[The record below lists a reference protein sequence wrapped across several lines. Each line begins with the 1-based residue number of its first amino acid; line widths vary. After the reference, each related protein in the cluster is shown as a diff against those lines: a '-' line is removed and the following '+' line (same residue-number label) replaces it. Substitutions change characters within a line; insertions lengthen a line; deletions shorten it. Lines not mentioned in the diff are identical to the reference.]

1 MKLIKKIAA
10 IMFAFMMVVSISC
23 NVKAEETEGVYGQKD
38 GSITITN
45 PKDKQTYNLYKILNL
60 DSYSYESGKPK
71 EGNYSYSLAGND
83 WDKFIKDNSTDD
95 GFFTI
100 TNDKYVTF
108 NAGKSAEE
116 LAKAAIK
123 YAKENSIEADKTSS
137 DIVNGT
143 VKFDSLKLGYY
154 LVNSTVGS
162 LCNLTTTN
170 PTVEIQEKSDVPT
183 VDKTVSNSEQG
194 AYDKSS
200 FANIGDKV
208 YFKSEITVKDGA
220 ENYVL
225 HDKMDDGLTL
235 DTKSVKVKLNDKFLI
250 QDTDF
255 QVITN
260 IADELENSKCTFHI
274 TFKDSFYNRI
284 KSNDKVTVTYL
295 AILNEN
301 AFIGQDENQDGNKNR
316 TWLGYGDSQITVESK
331 VNVFTLK
338 LPVYKYTMKDGTKTP
353 LKNATFKL
361 YDSNNAIIN
370 LVKPNE
376 TEEVYR
382 KALVTEASTIQEI
395 TTTNTGEFTIQGL
408 APGTYYLEETEAPK
422 GYNKLTSKITI
433 KIDKHNL
440 LTVDSKTTIDNKPIT
455 EVGVENKSGT
465 LLPST
470 GGAGTTMIYLVGALL
485 VFGSGVVLAS
495 KRRSNSK

>member
-10 IMFAFMMVVSISC
+10 IMFAFMMVVAMSC
-23 NVKAEETEGVYGQKD
+23 NVKAEEGTHNND
-38 GSITITN
+38 TGSITITN
-45 PKDKQTYNLYKILNL
+45 PKDKQTYNLYKILKL

-83 WDKFIKDNSTDD
+83 WDKFIKDNSTND

-116 LAKAAIK
+116 LAKAAIQ
-123 YAKENSIEADKTSS
+123 YAKDKSIPADKTSNT
-137 DIVNGT
+137 IVNGK
-143 VKFDSLKLGYY
+143 VKFDSLQLGYY
-154 LVNSTVGS
+154 LVDSTVGS

-170 PTVEIQEKSDVPT
+170 STVEIQEKNDVPT
-183 VDKTVSNSEQG
+183 VEKSVSSSEQG
-194 AYDKSS
+194 TYGNSC

-225 HDKMDDGLTL
+225 HDKMDDGLNL
-235 DTKSVKVKLNDKFLI
+235 DTNSVKVKLNDKFLT

-260 IADELENSKCTFHI
+260 ITDESENSKCTFHI
-274 TFKDSFYNRI
+274 TFKDGFYNEI
-284 KSNDKVTVTYL
+284 KSNNKVTVTYS

-301 AFIGQDENQDGNKNR
+301 AFIGHDENSDGNKNK
-316 TWLGYGDSQITVESK
+316 TWLGYGDSKITVESK

-353 LKNATFKL
+353 LKNAKFKL
-361 YDSNNAIIN
+361 YNSNNEIIK
-370 LVKPNE
+370 LVKTNE

-382 KALVTEASTIQEI
+382 KAVYADTSTIDEI
-395 TTTNTGEFTIQGL
+395 TTTDTGEFTIQGL
-408 APGTYYLEETEAPK
+408 APGTYYLQETEAPK
-422 GYNKLTSKITI
+422 GYNKLVKKIKVEILEHGTLVVDE
-433 KIDKHNL
+433 KA
-440 LTVDSKTTIDNKPIT
+440 TVENKPIT
-455 EVGVENKSGT
+455 QVDVENKSGK

-485 VFGSGVVLAS
+485 VLGSGVVLAS
-495 KRRSNSK
+495 KRKSNSK